1 MFRRM
6 PRLQGALQ
14 LVFVVAIVG
23 GALLLSSSLR
33 PESGRPRPAA
43 AEASL
48 AVTIV
53 SPEPADFRPSVEL
66 SGIVEAQT
74 QNNVV
79 PEVGGR
85 VVEVS
90 EQFRPGGRVA
100 EGAILFR
107 IDPAD
112 YELSVRRTLADIEA
126 ARSEL
131 AQLEAESVAERQIWE
146 RQFPGRPIPDLRAR
160 LPQIAAAKARI
171 ESAEAARQAAE
182 LALERTTVRA
192 PFAARVLE
200 TSLDV
205 GQVVNSS
212 QSVGTV
218 FSLDA
223 IEITVPVSGDDLRAI
238 GDPYGRAVT
247 VQTGSLEATGHV
259 VRSSAAVDERTRLAT
274 LFVRPDGEV
283 SRRLTVGEFVS
294 VTIAGDDAPDA
305 VRIPTAAL
313 TSRDQVWVIDDGQL
327 AERRVQVLGNRGG
340 ATYVSGFDAADGLV
354 AVPPANGRSGL
365 PVTHANA
372 TSVASAGAGAG
383 GGAAAGGSK

>member
-1 MFRRM
+1 MFRTM
-6 PRLQGALQ
+6 PRLQGTLQ

-33 PESGRPRPAA
+33 PESGRPRPQAT
-43 AEASL
+43 ETSL
-48 AVTIV
+48 AVTVV
-53 SPEPADFRPSVEL
+53 SPEAVEFRPSLEL

-74 QNNVV
+74 QTNVV

-85 VVEVS
+85 VVQVS

-100 EGAILFR
+100 EGEVLFR
-107 IDPAD
+107 IDAAD

-131 AQLEAESVAERQIWE
+131 KQLEAESKAERQIWE
-146 RQFPGRPIPDLRAR
+146 REFPGRPIPDLRAR
-160 LPQIAAAKARI
+160 VPQIAAAKARI

-182 LALERTTVRA
+182 LALERTVVRA

-200 TSLDV
+200 TRLDV
-205 GQVVNSS
+205 GQVVNTS

-223 IEITVPVSGDDLRAI
+223 IEITVPVSSDDLRAI
-238 GDPYGRAVT
+238 GDPYGRT
-247 VQTGSLEATGHV
+247 VEVRTGELEASGQV

-274 LFVRPDGEV
+274 LFVRPAGDL

-294 VTIAGDDAPDA
+294 VTIAGDDAPNA

-313 TSRDQVWVIDDGQL
+313 TSRDQVWVVDNGQL
-327 AERRVQVLGNRGG
+327 AERRVEVLGNRNGM
-340 ATYVSGFDAADGLV
+340 TFVSDFDAAEGLV

-365 PVTHANA
+365 PVTPANT
-372 TSVASAGAGAG
+372 TSVASV
-383 GGAAAGGSK
+383 GAATGGSK